1 MSHLLA
7 PLTFVLRIS
16 NGLSSRFRNFW
27 LRSLGADLR
36 GYCWLRAIEVPRN
49 HWQIRLEECSLD
61 RGVILLASG
70 PDLPEPKISIGPG
83 TYINR
88 GTFIDATESII
99 IGRNVA
105 IGPGCYITDHDH
117 GSDGSAAPLALPMI
131 SRTTRIED
139 QAWIGAHAVILKGVT
154 IGRGAVVGA
163 GSVVTR
169 SVAPGARVAGVPAHE
184 LRVAQPAVT

>member
-1 MSHLLA
+1 MPILAA
-7 PLTFVLRIS
+7 PLTFAIRIS
-16 NGLSSRFRNFW
+16 HGLSSRWRNIC
-27 LRSLGADLR
+27 LRCLGADVR

-49 HWQIRLEECSLD
+49 HRQIRLEECSLD

-70 PDLPEPKISIGPG
+70 PDLSEPKISIGPG
-83 TYINR
+83 TYVNR
-88 GTFIDATESII
+88 GTFIDATESIV

-117 GSDGSAAPLALPMI
+117 GSAGSAAPLELPMI
-131 SRTTRIED
+131 SRTTCIED

-163 GSVVTR
+163 GSVVTK
-169 SVAPGARVAGVPAHE
+169 SVPPGARVAGVPARE
-184 LRVAQPAVT
+184 LR